1 METYTNETLKARI
14 NHAKT
19 IELAHSPIH
28 DFILDT
34 VVGNIRS
41 MKDRYIKYLIDS
53 SHLET
58 IVILESLMYDK
69 FGKEY
74 LTTEFVGYKIDEYAD
89 DPDGAVYST
98 SYSIRYNREVL
109 IEGTNVIIH
118 IPLLQVVYKYDSS
131 NTFKICFKLR
141 RFDTRNTD

>member
-1 METYTNETLKARI
+1 METYTNETLKTRI
-14 NHAKT
+14 NRAKA

-28 DFILDT
+28 EFILDT
-34 VVGNIRS
+34 IVENIRS

-53 SHLET
+53 EHIET
-58 IVILESLMYDK
+58 ITIPESLMYAK

-74 LTTEFVGYKIDEYAD
+74 LTTEFVGYKINEYTD
-89 DPDGAVYST
+89 DFDGAPYAT
-98 SYSIRYNREVL
+98 SYSIRYKREVL

-118 IPLLQVVYKYDSS
+118 IPTLAMVDKYDNS

-141 RFDTRNTD
+141 RFETRIY

>member
-1 METYTNETLKARI
+1 METYTNETLKDRI
-14 NHAKT
+14 NHAKA

-34 VVGNIRS
+34 IVENIRS

-58 IVILESLMYDK
+58 IVIPESLMCAK

-74 LTTEFVGYKIDEYAD
+74 LTTEFVGYKIAEYAD
-89 DPDGAVYST
+89 DPAGAVYST
-98 SYSIRYNREVL
+98 CYSIRYNREVL

-118 IPLLQVVYKYDSS
+118 IPLLQKADKYDCS

-141 RFDTRNTD
+141 RFETRIY

>member
-14 NHAKT
+14 NHAKA

-34 VVGNIRS
+34 VVENIRS

-53 SHLET
+53 NHTET
-58 IVILESLMYDK
+58 IVIPESLMYAK

-74 LTTEFVGYKIDEYAD
+74 LTTEFIGYKIDEYTAD
-89 DPDGAVYST
+89 FDGAAYAT
-98 SYSIRYNREVL
+98 NYSIKYKREVL
-109 IEGTNVIIH
+109 IEGTNVMIY
-118 IPLLQVVYKYDSS
+118 IPLVSMADKYDGN
-131 NTFKICFKLR
+131 NTFNICFNLKWV
-141 RFDTRNTD
+141 DTD